1 MKWWATTAL
10 SVAVVGAFITWRA
23 LSQSVTHKPDVAA
36 TSDLRERGGYL
47 VRAGDCVGCHTAAGH
62 YQFSGGREFD
72 LGRLGKLYSP
82 NITPDK
88 ETGIG
93 NWSDDD
99 FRAAMQLGVGKDG
112 KHLYPAFPYASYTL
126 LSDDDVL
133 AIKAYLFTLAPVRSV
148 PPQNEL
154 RFPFNQRFLMA
165 FWSLFFNPNQRF
177 VTDAVHTAGWNR
189 GKYLVE
195 GLGHCGEC
203 HTPRN
208 LLQARARGSAYAG
221 AVTDHWLAFNISS
234 DPDSGIGGWSD
245 AALRS
250 YLTEGFAPE
259 HGPASGPMAE
269 VVSNSLRHLTD
280 EDIGAIIEYLRTI
293 KPVRAPLTAGAPVAS
308 PAAASLA
315 HGKQVYEG
323 VCANCH
329 HIDGAGNQ
337 THYEALNGSHSL
349 RDPHANNLIQA
360 VLYGSSMETPL
371 GQVSMPGFA
380 GGYTDSD
387 LAAVINYATAEL
399 GGGRTGAVDA
409 ASVQRSRQAP

>member
-1 MKWWATTAL
+1 
-10 SVAVVGAFITWRA
+10 
-23 LSQSVTHKPDVAA
+23 
-36 TSDLRERGGYL
+36 
-47 VRAGDCVGCHTAAGH
+47 
-62 YQFSGGREFD
+62 
-72 LGRLGKLYSP
+72 
-82 NITPDK
+82 
-88 ETGIG
+88 
-93 NWSDDD
+93 
-99 FRAAMQLGVGKDG
+99 
-112 KHLYPAFPYASYTL
+112 
-126 LSDDDVL
+126 
-133 AIKAYLFTLAPVRSV
+133 
-148 PPQNEL
+148 
-154 RFPFNQRFLMA
+154 
-165 FWSLFFNPNQRF
+165 
-177 VTDAVHTAGWNR
+177 
-189 GKYLVE
+189 
-195 GLGHCGEC
+195 
-203 HTPRN
+203 
-208 LLQARARGSAYAG
+208 
-221 AVTDHWLAFNISS
+221 
-234 DPDSGIGGWSD
+234 
-245 AALRS
+245 
-250 YLTEGFAPE
+250 
-259 HGPASGPMAE
+259 

-293 KPVRAPLTAGAPVAS
+293 KPVRAPVTAGAPVAS

-337 THYEALNGSHSL
+337 TRYEALNGSHSL